1 MAGATLSV
9 TPTADLS
16 LGNVGS
22 PDRYFRT
29 RPDSGAVVT
38 SGGMPDMATLLAQA
52 QQLQEQV
59 LAAQAELSKVQVHGS
74 AGNGAVTATV
84 SATGELLGLEI
95 APEVIDPADPETLA
109 DLVVAAIRD
118 ANRAAAEVTAQTMGP
133 FAAGMGLGDGIM
145 SDLGLGAFSDQQ
157 SMGGGE
163 GGQSGSAFGLPQG
176 R

>member
-1 MAGATLSV
+1 M
-9 TPTADLS
+9 
-16 LGNVGS
+16 
-22 PDRYFRT
+22 
-29 RPDSGAVVT
+29 T

-59 LAAQAELSKVQVHGS
+59 LAAQAELGKVQVHGS
-74 AGNGAVTATV
+74 AGNGAVHATV
-84 SATGELLGLEI
+84 TAAGELIGLEI

-145 SDLGLGAFSDQQ
+145 ADLGLDAFL
-157 SMGGGE
+157 GGDE
-163 GGQSGSAFGLPQG
+163 GQSGSAFGLPQG

>member
-1 MAGATLSV
+1 M
-9 TPTADLS
+9 
-16 LGNVGS
+16 
-22 PDRYFRT
+22 
-29 RPDSGAVVT
+29 T

-59 LAAQAELSKVQVHGS
+59 LAAQAELAKVQVTGT

-84 SATGELLGLEI
+84 TATNELIGLEI
-95 APEVIDPADPETLA
+95 SPEVVDPADTETLA

-133 FAAGMGLGDGIM
+133 FAAGMGLGGDIM
-145 SDLGLGAFSDQQ
+145 NDLGLGAFTDGP
-157 SMGGGE
+157 SMGGG
-163 GGQSGSAFGLPQG
+163 GLDLPPG